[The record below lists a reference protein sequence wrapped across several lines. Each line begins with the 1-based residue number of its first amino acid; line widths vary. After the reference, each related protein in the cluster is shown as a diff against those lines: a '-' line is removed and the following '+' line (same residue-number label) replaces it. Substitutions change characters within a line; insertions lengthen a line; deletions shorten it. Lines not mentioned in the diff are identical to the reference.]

1 MAKFIKEYNI
11 HLGDAVRFE
20 QDGIYQEG
28 IVQDISQLPDVFVEG
43 FDNKTREYK
52 RWRKDIERIEWIYS
66 KSDDY
71 GRWSRVEFDDGENVE
86 FVHKGDVDTPEFN
99 EIEYIPHLVNCKVE
113 AMIEKQRCDECN
125 NVKGCINCTDGD
137 QWAHIEEIDADKMT
151 EAMEESVDSEPVITY
166 FCPGQLPIG
175 AYSKNSLRNQF
186 KTGVEYERNRHN
198 KNLNKKL

>member
-66 KSDDY
+66 KSNDY
-71 GRWSRVEFDDGENVE
+71 GQGSWVEFDDGENVE
-86 FVHKGDVDTPEFN
+86 FVHKGDVGTPEFN
-99 EIEYIPHLVNCKVE
+99 EIEYIAHLVNRK
-113 AMIEKQRCDECN
+113 K
-125 NVKGCINCTDGD
+125 
-137 QWAHIEEIDADKMT
+137 
-151 EAMEESVDSEPVITY
+151 
-166 FCPGQLPIG
+166 
-175 AYSKNSLRNQF
+175 
-186 KTGVEYERNRHN
+186 ER
-198 KNLNKKL
+198 